1 MANQCHGIT
10 YNANELTRRL
20 PFHPR
25 QLLYCPGFHLPSTSN
40 IYAYTT
46 LFAREQVKSMAHR
59 AAEAVKN
66 TLWMNTKNTPTKNTS
81 NNPSHLSTRA

>member
-1 MANQCHGIT
+1 MPT
-10 YNANELTRRL
+10 
-20 PFHPR
+20 
-25 QLLYCPGFHLPSTSN
+25 
-40 IYAYTT
+40 
-46 LFAREQVKSMAHR
+46 AREQVKSMAHR